1 MNPDEVKSY
10 VEKAE
15 KYVETAEHLLK
26 YGDYDSSVS
35 RAYYSM
41 YFMAKA
47 LLLTK
52 SSNPKTH
59 SGTISEF
66 SRIFIKTEIL
76 PISSAKLLKKGFE
89 TRLLGDYNISV
100 EINED
105 EAKDLVE
112 TAQSFI
118 EKTRRYLIDINVL

>member
-1 MNPDEVKSY
+1 MNPDEVISY

-15 KYVETAEHLLK
+15 KYVEHLLN

-35 RAYYSM
+35 RSYYSM
-41 YFMAKA
+41 YYMAKA

-59 SGTISEF
+59 SGMISEF
-66 SRIFIKTEIL
+66 SKKFIKTEIL
-76 PISSAKLLKKGFE
+76 PISLAKQLKKGFE

-100 EINED
+100 EINKN
-105 EAKDLVE
+105 EAKNLVE
-112 TAQSFI
+112 TAKSFI
-118 EKTRRYLIDINVL
+118 VKTRNYLENLNIL